1 MRAQRAPL
9 RPTFSPARLCHVV
22 YAGFSGGQMET
33 ILAWDS
39 TSHGGKMPEGYL
51 HLTCEQRCQIYA
63 LLQSGHSQAHIA
75 RQIGVDPSTI
85 SRELVRNTGARGYRF
100 KQAHEKA
107 SQRREEASD
116 KPRKMT
122 PDLVEL
128 IEEKLTQEQ
137 WSPDQISGRLA
148 KDGVAFISHERIYQH
163 VWKDKKDGGTLYLH
177 LRHSGKKYNKRKG
190 KNSGRGLIRTAST
203 SISDLPLSPQKAAS
217 ETGRPTRLS
226 VPITEAL
233 SCRMSSETPN
243 TPSSPSCRTRAR
255 TLSCRPAR
263 ACFCRSLTA
272 SKQSLTTMEK
282 SSPLTSKS
290 QLRWGRYP
298 ILPNH
303 ITRGNAASTNTPT
316 ASSDSTS
323 QKVQTS
329 LFCPI
334 PMSKGSRINLT
345 LAPERYSATRP
356 LARFSSTPKICS
368 LHFTIEWAVVILIAL
383 GVGGLYVYKGTGQGQ
398 AAAVALS
405 DMSHVSAAV
414 ASSSIDTS

>member
-9 RPTFSPARLCHVV
+9 RPKFSPARLCHVV

-128 IEEKLTQEQ
+128 IEEELTQEQ

-148 KDGVAFISHERIYQH
+148 KDGVALISHERSM
-163 VWKDKKDGGTLYLH
+163 
-177 LRHSGKKYNKRKG
+177 SGKTRKTG
-190 KNSGRGLIRTAST
+190 ARCIFTCVTAAKN
-203 SISDLPLSPQKAAS
+203 
-217 ETGRPTRLS
+217 
-226 VPITEAL
+226 
-233 SCRMSSETPN
+233 
-243 TPSSPSCRTRAR
+243 
-255 TLSCRPAR
+255 
-263 ACFCRSLTA
+263 
-272 SKQSLTTMEK
+272 
-282 SSPLTSKS
+282 
-290 QLRWGRYP
+290 
-298 ILPNH
+298 
-303 ITRGNAASTNTPT
+303 
-316 ASSDSTS
+316 
-323 QKVQTS
+323 
-329 LFCPI
+329 
-334 PMSKGSRINLT
+334 
-345 LAPERYSATRP
+345 
-356 LARFSSTPKICS
+356 
-368 LHFTIEWAVVILIAL
+368 
-383 GVGGLYVYKGTGQGQ
+383 
-398 AAAVALS
+398 
-405 DMSHVSAAV
+405 
-414 ASSSIDTS
+414 